1 VKILY
6 DYEIFL
12 IQKYGGATRYFY
24 EIISRLVQM
33 SELEII
39 LYMGHHINKYEL
51 EKFKDKYLKFSSK
64 RIRHIPKTKLI
75 SQILHKPFF
84 ESFRKKNDYDI
95 FHHTYFA
102 GYKKKEGTKDI
113 ITVHDFTHE
122 KFPENFT
129 GLDKTAGAKANA
141 IKNADGII
149 CVSNNTKNDLLSLY
163 SIPEE
168 KIRVI
173 YHGNSLNYEVKGKAF
188 FEKPYFL
195 YVGDRRA
202 YKNFELVLSAF
213 KNSDFIR
220 NNFCLLCFGGGDF
233 RDKEKNI
240 INEYGLN
247 GNIFQTEGSDKELAN
262 AYKYASA
269 FIYPSLYEGFGIPLL
284 EAMHY
289 GCPLVASDSSCFP
302 EIAGDAALY
311 FNPKSVEDL
320 ILKIEKVINDND
332 TRNLMIKNGYEREKQ
347 FGWDKCA
354 EETHRFY
361 KNILEV

>member
-1 VKILY
+1 MKVLY

-33 SELEII
+33 NELEII

-51 EKFKDKYLKFSSK
+51 EKFEDKYLKFYGK

-75 SQILHKPFF
+75 LQKLHKPIF
-84 ESFRKKNDYDI
+84 ESFRRKNEYNV

-102 GYKKKEGTKDI
+102 DYKKKNGTKDI

-122 KFPENFT
+122 KFPDNFS
-129 GLDKTAGAKANA
+129 GLDKTIKAKAKA

-149 CVSNNTKNDLLSLY
+149 CVSNTTKNDLLNLY
-163 SIPEE
+163 KIPEE

-173 YHGNSLNYEVKGKAF
+173 YHGNSLNYEVKEKAF
-188 FEKPYFL
+188 FEKPYLL

-202 YKNFELVLSAF
+202 YKNFNLVLSAF
-213 KNSDFIR
+213 NNSDLIR
-220 NNFCLLCFGGGDF
+220 NNFCLLCFGGGKF
-233 RDKEKNI
+233 KKKEKDVI
-240 INEYGLN
+240 YKYGL
-247 GNIFQTEGSDKELAN
+247 GEKVFQTEGSDKELAN
-262 AYKYASA
+262 AYKYANA

-289 GCPLVASDSSCFP
+289 GCPIVASDSSCFP
-302 EIAGDAALY
+302 EIAGDAAMY

-320 ILKIEKVINDND
+320 ILKIENVINNKEI
-332 TRNLMIKNGYEREKQ
+332 RNQLIKNGYEREKL
-347 FGWDKCA
+347 FGWEKCA
-354 EETHRFY
+354 TLTFEFY
-361 KNILEV
+361 KNILNA